1 MPQSNHKLTEQK
13 QTTKNPVALITGSS
27 KRIGATIARI
37 LHAAQYNLILHYR
50 DSKAEAELLMQELNQ
65 VRSKSAVAIAADLD
79 NPEEIASLASST
91 AKAFNRL
98 DLLVNN
104 ASMFYPTPIQQ
115 ATQADWDK
123 LFNSNLRGPYFLIQ
137 SLVDLLK
144 QSSGCI
150 INIADIYADHPLMNH
165 SIYCMAKAGN
175 QMMTKALA
183 LELAPHIRVN
193 GIAPGAIIWP
203 ENPSTDTNKL
213 LEKIPMQQKG
223 EPEDIAKLVLYLA
236 RDAGYITGQ
245 IIKVDGGR
253 SLQI

>member
-1 MPQSNHKLTEQK
+1 MSPTNQR
-13 QTTKNPVALITGSS
+13 PVALITGSS
-27 KRIGATIARI
+27 KRIGAVIAQH
-37 LHAAQYNLILHYR
+37 LHAAGYNLLLHYR
-50 DSKAEAELLMQELNQ
+50 DSKTDAELLMQELNKARQ
-65 VRSKSAVAIAADLD
+65 SSAVILQANLD
-79 NPEEIASLASST
+79 KPDEIETLASLSVN
-91 AKAFNRL
+91 AFGRL

-115 ATQADWDK
+115 AKQTDWDQ
-123 LFNSNLRGPYFLIQ
+123 LFNSNLRGPYFLVQ
-137 SLVDLLK
+137 TLLEPLK
-144 QSSGCI
+144 RSAGCI

-203 ENPSTDTNKL
+203 ENPSVDTNKL
-213 LEKIPMQQKG
+213 LEKIPMKQKG
-223 EPEDIAKLVLYLA
+223 DPEDIAKLVLYLA

>member
-1 MPQSNHKLTEQK
+1 MSPTNQC
-13 QTTKNPVALITGSS
+13 PVALITGSS
-27 KRIGATIARI
+27 KRIGAVIAKH
-37 LHAAQYNLILHYR
+37 LHAAGYNLLLHYR
-50 DSKAEAELLMQELNQ
+50 DSKTDAELLMQELNKARQ
-65 VRSKSAVAIAADLD
+65 SSAVILQANLD
-79 NPEEIASLASST
+79 KPDEIETLASLSVN
-91 AKAFNRL
+91 AFGRL

-115 ATQADWDK
+115 AQQTDWDQ
-123 LFNSNLRGPYFLIQ
+123 LFNSNLRGPYFLTQ
-137 SLVDLLK
+137 ALLEPLK
-144 QSSGCI
+144 QSVGCI

-213 LEKIPMQQKG
+213 LEKIPMKQKG
-223 EPEDIAKLVLYLA
+223 DPEDIAKLVLYLA

-245 IIKVDGGR
+245 IIRVDGGR

>member
-1 MPQSNHKLTEQK
+1 MSPTNQF
-13 QTTKNPVALITGSS
+13 PVALITGSS
-27 KRIGATIARI
+27 KRIGAVISKC
-37 LHAAQYNLILHYR
+37 LHAAGYNLLLHYR
-50 DSKAEAELLMQELNQ
+50 NSKTDAELLMQELNQ
-65 VRSKSAVAIAADLD
+65 ARQNSAVILQANLD
-79 NPEEIASLASST
+79 KHDEIEILASLSVN
-91 AKAFNRL
+91 AFGRL

-115 ATQADWDK
+115 AQQTDWDK
-123 LFNSNLRGPYFLIQ
+123 LFNSNLRGPYFLVQ
-137 SLVDLLK
+137 ALLEPLK
-144 QSSGCI
+144 QSAGCI

-193 GIAPGAIIWP
+193 GIAPGAILWP
-203 ENPSTDTNKL
+203 ENPSIDTNKL
-213 LEKIPMQQKG
+213 LEKIPMKQKG
-223 EPEDIAKLVLYLA
+223 DPEDIAKVVLYLA
-236 RDAGYITGQ
+236 RDASYITGQ

>member
-1 MPQSNHKLTEQK
+1 MSPPNHSQH
-13 QTTKNPVALITGSS
+13 PVALITGSS
-27 KRIGATIARI
+27 KRIGAVIARQ
-37 LHAAQYNLILHYR
+37 LHLAGYNLILHYR
-50 DSKAEAELLMQELNQ
+50 DSKTDAELLMQEFNQ
-65 VRSKSAVAIAADLD
+65 ARNNSAVALVADLD
-79 NPEEIASLASST
+79 KPDEIERLSNLSV
-91 AKAFNRL
+91 KAFGRL
-98 DLLVNN
+98 DLLINN

-115 ATQADWDK
+115 AKQTDWDK

-137 SLVDLLK
+137 SLVELLK

-165 SIYCMAKAGN
+165 SIYCMAKASN

-203 ENPSTDTNKL
+203 ENPSVDTNKL
-213 LEKIPMQQKG
+213 LEKIPMKQKG
-223 EPEDIAKLVLYLA
+223 DPVDIAKLVLYLA
-236 RDAGYITGQ
+236 RDAQYITGQ